1 MGNSNVTQ
9 HIETAQKT
17 GVCQLCKVGLKEF
30 PKDLEK
36 LTKNLRSLDLTDNK
50 LPDIPPSIGSYKLL
64 KKLVLVRNKIEII
77 PNEIGNLKG
86 LEHLSL
92 DGNLLTRLPDSM
104 SQLSNLRTLNVSE
117 NKLTHFPEAI
127 NTLKN
132 LDAVNLSRNKIT
144 EIPGSVGT
152 CQAIELNLNQNQISC
167 LSENISQCP
176 RLKVLRL
183 EENCLNISA
192 FTPKILKESK
202 IALFAVEGNVFDMKA
217 FHNLEGYDEYMERFT
232 ETKKKN
238 RN

>member
-1 MGNSNVTQ
+1 MLNDAKINV
-9 HIETAQKT
+9 ILISKT
-17 GVCQLCKVGLKEF
+17 
-30 PKDLEK
+30 
-36 LTKNLRSLDLTDNK
+36 
-50 LPDIPPSIGSYKLL
+50 LL
-64 KKLVLVRNKIEII
+64 FCFFSEII

-152 CQAIELNLNQNQISC
+152 CQAIELNLNQNQVHTLDTVFLFLGRSTLLHVVARVQVYLLYPWSQDDEAVLD
-167 LSENISQCP
+167 LSQ
-176 RLKVLRL
+176 
-183 EENCLNISA
+183 
-192 FTPKILKESK
+192 
-202 IALFAVEGNVFDMKA
+202 
-217 FHNLEGYDEYMERFT
+217 NL
-232 ETKKKN
+232 
-238 RN
+238 

>member
-1 MGNSNVTQ
+1 
-9 HIETAQKT
+9 
-17 GVCQLCKVGLKEF
+17 
-30 PKDLEK
+30 
-36 LTKNLRSLDLTDNK
+36 
-50 LPDIPPSIGSYKLL
+50 
-64 KKLVLVRNKIEII
+64 
-77 PNEIGNLKG
+77 
-86 LEHLSL
+86 
-92 DGNLLTRLPDSM
+92 M

-238 RN
+238 RDWVTGVLTYWCHVNETSKVPGLFRILFIPCRAAFFGHLF